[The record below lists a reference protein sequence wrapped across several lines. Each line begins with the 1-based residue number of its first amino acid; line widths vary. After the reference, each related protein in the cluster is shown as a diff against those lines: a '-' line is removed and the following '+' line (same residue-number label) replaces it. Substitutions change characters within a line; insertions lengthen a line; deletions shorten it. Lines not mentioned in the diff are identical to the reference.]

1 MRGRVMHVGGE
12 PDRIGDAILLDEAQE
27 IGDLQLAAQ
36 GRAALLVGDGLEIV
50 AVRDEAL
57 LLRIFRSPESA
68 RWGRACARTLG
79 GIRGG
84 CMTRPFQW
92 H

>member
-12 PDRIGDAILLDEAQE
+12 PDRIGNTALLDEAQE
-27 IGDLQLAAQ
+27 VGDLEFAAQ
-36 GRAALLVGDGLEIV
+36 GRAGVLVGDSLEIV